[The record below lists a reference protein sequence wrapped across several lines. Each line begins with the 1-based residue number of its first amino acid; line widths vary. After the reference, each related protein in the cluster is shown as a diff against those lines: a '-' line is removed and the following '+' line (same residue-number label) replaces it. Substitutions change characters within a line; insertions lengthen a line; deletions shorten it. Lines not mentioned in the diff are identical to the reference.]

1 MPPVVLFCTV
11 RNNILL
17 FLRMFTELTNSQG
30 YFGEEISKKTLNLLE
45 KSPHGGRRQYVGYV
59 K

>member
-1 MPPVVLFCTV
+1 MPPLVLFCTV

-30 YFGEEISKKTLNLLE
+30 YFSEEISKKTLNLLE
-45 KSPHGGRRQYVGYV
+45 K
-59 K
+59 